1 MKHPGS
7 NNQCGHGMFGQGATG
22 MVSVEAPNRRSDDRF
37 RFAPAYTRVV
47 VIPSTQPAGSSAGS
61 LAAFV
66 AAVPASSRP
75 TPTNPNELHE
85 PGLEAL
91 GLEDFDSG
99 LGTPTGGLEGHGY
112 DVSLTGM
119 RFELDDELPT
129 GSEVQIEV
137 YPPAEN
143 EPIRMHG
150 VVVRVFSHDD
160 DPGPR
165 RMAVQFT
172 AFATPRDRE
181 RLITRIAAR
190 TCCWPE

>member
-1 MKHPGS
+1 
-7 NNQCGHGMFGQGATG
+7 MFGQGATG

-37 RFAPAYTRVV
+37 RFDPAYTRVV
-47 VIPSTQPAGSSAGS
+47 VIPSTPAVSSSAVS

-75 TPTNPNELHE
+75 TPANPNELHE

-99 LGTPTGGLEGHGY
+99 LETPRGGLEGHGY
-112 DVSLTGM
+112 DISLTGM

-129 GSEVQIEV
+129 NTEVQIEV
-137 YPPAEN
+137 YPPAEQD
-143 EPIRMHG
+143 PIRMHG

-172 AFATPRDRE
+172 AFATPRDRQ
-181 RLITRIAAR
+181 RLINRIAAR
-190 TCCWPE
+190 ACCWPE